1 MVTLPSFSLNS
12 LKPWS
17 SFIGIASRNY
27 SSHSDW
33 STVSSPSELH
43 CIPLKASR
51 KPAFP
56 HIQECILFCTLV
68 ALAALFLVSLFLALL
83 GGQISSLETKIMAE
97 GGSQEVNRHSIQTK
111 ERQDCL
117 QVPLAESFTTMF
129 PLLEWELASK
139 FRKAVFRNSPLVW
152 WLGLQVFSATGPVSI
167 SGQVPQTTKEKCFSE
182 KFLLS
187 QKSSFHLG
195 RG

>member
-1 MVTLPSFSLNS
+1 MPQTGNESASWISITLGLYRNLLPSLHISGNS
-12 LKPWS
+12 SFLLFKFPEA

-56 HIQECILFCTLV
+56 HIQACILFCTLV

-117 QVPLAESFTTMF
+117 QVPSAESFTTMF
-129 PLLEWELASK
+129 PLLE
-139 FRKAVFRNSPLVW
+139 
-152 WLGLQVFSATGPVSI
+152 
-167 SGQVPQTTKEKCFSE
+167 
-182 KFLLS
+182 
-187 QKSSFHLG
+187 
-195 RG
+195 

>member
-1 MVTLPSFSLNS
+1 MVTLPSFSFNS

-17 SFIGIASRNY
+17 SFTGIASSNY

-33 STVSSPSELH
+33 STISSSSELH
-43 CIPLKASR
+43 WVPLKASQ

-56 HIQECILFCTLV
+56 HPYGCILFCTLV

-83 GGQISSLETKIMAE
+83 GGQISSSETKIMAE

-117 QVPLAESFTTMF
+117 QAPSAESFMTMF

-139 FRKAVFRNSPLVW
+139 FRKAVFRNSPLAR
-152 WLGLQVFSATGPVSI
+152 WLGFQIFSAMGPVSI
-167 SGQVPQTTKEKCFSE
+167 SGQVPQATKEEYFSE